1 MGRLSEQE
9 TDAIVR
15 DLRNLLDASD
25 LGRQFFDKLQGG
37 VSFDGENLRLIDYE
51 KPENNIFEIVTELP
65 CKSGTDSFR
74 PDITLF
80 VNGLPLAFVEVK
92 IPDNKHGI
100 QAGHDRINWRFA
112 QEKYRRFTNITQIM
126 VFSNNSEYDDSE
138 AVPLTG
144 AFYAASDYT
153 RLFFSRFREEDET
166 IYQRLAPLSPDMEDK
181 ILRDTNYAAIKST
194 PEYETNK
201 SPLSPTNR
209 ILTSLFSRERFLF
222 LLRYAFAYVERT
234 TAEGVKTLEKHVMRY
249 PQFFAT
255 IAMRGALAVHGRAG
269 DRRPCFRREYL
280 PCGGVTMWR
289 EIGRKLCISALL
301 LLLAFLLLDISF
313 ASAQER
319 MYEISEEELTQL
331 EENLREL
338 SNVNDGQREKLT
350 NLQEML
356 KTSEMR
362 LEASERNSRMLSVKL
377 DWLSKELTEQTSSLE
392 NANRLLKEYEEE
404 ERRTKRR
411 VERQRNIA
419 YVLAAIA
426 VIFCAVK

>member
-1 MGRLSEQE
+1 
-9 TDAIVR
+9 
-15 DLRNLLDASD
+15 
-25 LGRQFFDKLQGG
+25 
-37 VSFDGENLRLIDYE
+37 
-51 KPENNIFEIVTELP
+51 
-65 CKSGTDSFR
+65 
-74 PDITLF
+74 
-80 VNGLPLAFVEVK
+80 
-92 IPDNKHGI
+92 
-100 QAGHDRINWRFA
+100 
-112 QEKYRRFTNITQIM
+112 
-126 VFSNNSEYDDSE
+126 
-138 AVPLTG
+138 
-144 AFYAASDYT
+144 
-153 RLFFSRFREEDET
+153 
-166 IYQRLAPLSPDMEDK
+166 
-181 ILRDTNYAAIKST
+181 
-194 PEYETNK
+194 
-201 SPLSPTNR
+201 
-209 ILTSLFSRERFLF
+209 
-222 LLRYAFAYVERT
+222 
-234 TAEGVKTLEKHVMRY
+234 
-249 PQFFAT
+249 
-255 IAMRGALAVHGRAG
+255 
-269 DRRPCFRREYL
+269 
-280 PCGGVTMWR
+280 MWR

-411 VERQRNIA
+411 IERQRNIA

-426 VIFCAVK
+426 VIFCAAK